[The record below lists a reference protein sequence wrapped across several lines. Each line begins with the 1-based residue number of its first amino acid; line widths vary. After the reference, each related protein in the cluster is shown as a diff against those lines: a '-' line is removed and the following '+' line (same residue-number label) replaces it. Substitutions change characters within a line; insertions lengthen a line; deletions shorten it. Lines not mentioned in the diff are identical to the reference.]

1 MVGHLHE
8 QHDSCAFKKPTDSS
22 AWAKIVQIV
31 SEITVKTVA
40 GSHDG
45 TYHWQQNSFPSF
57 QSCLCKLKLQ
67 VNVAQ
72 AFSFPHPRQLMNFLL
87 SHLKKFARGFPCLW
101 FRMSAGRLGSCA
113 LMPSLDTWLEFSY
126 SFSLIQTIVPGNK
139 LIAARNTQ
147 PSFCAMTAEEHGLG

>member
-1 MVGHLHE
+1 M
-8 QHDSCAFKKPTDSS
+8 
-22 AWAKIVQIV
+22 
-31 SEITVKTVA
+31 KTVA

-72 AFSFPHPRQLMNFLL
+72 AFSFPHPRQLMDFSL
-87 SHLKKFARGFPCLW
+87 SHLKKLASSYLW

-113 LMPSLDTWLEFSY
+113 LMPSLDT
-126 SFSLIQTIVPGNK
+126 
-139 LIAARNTQ
+139 
-147 PSFCAMTAEEHGLG
+147 